1 MYTYIYGRFLVFGA
15 EVVQFLNTKMSI
27 PCIFYSCLN
36 IYLKKGRENFWWPQF
51 ALCRQKIYACSP
63 VGAHV
68 KKLISDPDLAHHP
81 SIPTQW
87 NARPPLIFIIAPSGM
102 LLLNTKLNTREGRG
116 KIGNSFLS
124 KKIHQVTTQRA
135 QIRPPWFR
143 SDTTNIPPPKFI
155 EPQLKL
161 LKPQTLTTRELRCK
175 YQELTINLH

>member
-1 MYTYIYGRFLVFGA
+1 MYTYIYGCFLVFGA

-36 IYLKKGRENFWWPQF
+36 IYSKKGRENFWWPQF
-51 ALCRQKIYACSP
+51 ALWRQKIYACSP

-87 NARPPLIFIIAPSGM
+87 NARPPFHYCSQRYAAFKYKIKHPW
-102 LLLNTKLNTREGRG
+102 GRSN
-116 KIGNSFLS
+116 IRNSFLS

-135 QIRPPWFR
+135 QIRPPWFG
-143 SDTTNIPPPKFI
+143 SDTNNIPPPKFRATAQT
-155 EPQLKL
+155 PQSLQL
-161 LKPQTLTTRELRCK
+161 EN
-175 YQELTINLH
+175 EDINTKN